1 MKYNTSKIF
10 ETELVNIRKQLNQDL
25 KFLKEYENK
34 INKLISRSEQKD
46 EIKAAIK
53 VSKNKIKRQ
62 IRKINESLIKIM

>member
-53 VSKNKIKRQ
+53 VSKNKIKGQ